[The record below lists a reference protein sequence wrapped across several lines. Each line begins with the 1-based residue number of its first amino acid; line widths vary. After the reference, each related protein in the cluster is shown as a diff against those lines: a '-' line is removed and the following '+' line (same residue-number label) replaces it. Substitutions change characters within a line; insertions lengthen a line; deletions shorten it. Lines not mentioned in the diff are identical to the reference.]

1 MESHNIIGIRIQT
14 FLNIWR
20 KQIVENDK
28 STEQLKSSTFPCVS
42 PEESVA
48 ASQGSVA
55 QHQEQFV
62 TYNVCFLLLLCSGT
76 SDSYMLGL
84 ADEDFSETS
93 EVSSYV
99 VVVNICL

>member
-1 MESHNIIGIRIQT
+1 M
-14 FLNIWR
+14 
-20 KQIVENDK
+20 ENDK

-76 SDSYMLGL
+76 SDSYMLEL
-84 ADEDFSETS
+84 ADEIS
-93 EVSSYV
+93 EVSSFV
-99 VVVNICL
+99 VVVNIFCL